1 MLVLQAVEENP
12 PRVKRYLFK
21 IRPWL
26 LSKAE
31 DLRYSKAYYYTRIFH
46 KYDTLEAYL
55 ALYTK
60 CATHASVKTT
70 TGISFLKG
78 VRSGATVKEVLC
90 HLPVVRNEI
99 LSNGALHVKVIFYK
113 MFIGPYR
120 VKCHIHFFEDKMFLC
135 SYTFSYLKE
144 GEREKVMAIL
154 QKKYLPTIERFA
166 GEVISDPDGNCIYVD
181 AGLELTFNYLSLNDG
196 LCTAMTNYR
205 DELAREKVEKMS
217 LGETEVF
224 NSL

>member
-1 MLVLQAVEENP
+1 
-12 PRVKRYLFK
+12 
-21 IRPWL
+21 
-26 LSKAE
+26 LSKAK
-31 DLRYSKAYYYTRIFH
+31 DFRYSKDYYYTRIFH

-60 CATHASVKTT
+60 CATHAGLKTT

-78 VRSGATVKEVLC
+78 VKSGATAKEVLS
-90 HLPVVRNEI
+90 HLPTVRNEI
-99 LSNGALHVKVIFYK
+99 LSNGAIHVKVIFYK

-144 GEREKVMAIL
+144 GEPQKVMAIL
-154 QKKYLPTIERFA
+154 QKKYLPGTERYS
-166 GEVISDPDGNCIYVD
+166 GEVISDPDGNCICVE
-181 AGLELTFNYLSLNDG
+181 AGLELTINYLSLTDG
-196 LCTAMTNYR
+196 LHTAMMNYR
-205 DELAREKVEKMS
+205 EALARHEVEKMS
-217 LGETEVF
+217 VGETEVF

>member
-1 MLVLQAVEENP
+1 M
-12 PRVKRYLFK
+12 
-21 IRPWL
+21 
-26 LSKAE
+26 SKAE
-31 DLRYSKAYYYTRIFH
+31 DFRYSKAYYYTRIFH

-55 ALYTK
+55 SLYTK
-60 CATHASVKTT
+60 CATHASLKTT

-78 VRSGATVKEVLC
+78 AKSGATVKEVLS
-90 HLPVVRNEI
+90 HLPAARNEI
-99 LSNGALHVKVIFYK
+99 LSNGAIHVKVIFYK

-154 QKKYLPTIERFA
+154 QKKYLPTIERYA
-166 GEVISDPDGNCIYVD
+166 GEVISDPDGNCIYVE
-181 AGLELTFNYLSLNDG
+181 AGLELSINYLSLTDG
-196 LCTAMTNYR
+196 LHTAMMSYR
-205 DELAREKVEKMS
+205 EALARQEVEKMS